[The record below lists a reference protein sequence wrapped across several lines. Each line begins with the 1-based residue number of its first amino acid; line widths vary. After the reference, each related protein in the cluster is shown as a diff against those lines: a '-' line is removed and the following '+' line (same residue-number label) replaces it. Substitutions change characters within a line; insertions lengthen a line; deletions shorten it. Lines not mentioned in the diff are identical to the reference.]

1 MKLLASLKLRWVAWV
16 WKHTPD
22 CTEMSRLSSLAFE
35 QPPAFTLRLKL
46 WLHHLICVWCRRY
59 ERQLK
64 FLRRAVQEHP
74 EQMNAASPHTLSP
87 AARERLK
94 QSLRNEPK

>member
-1 MKLLASLKLRWVAWV
+1 MKLLASLKLRWVLWV
-16 WKHTPD
+16 WKHTPG

-35 QPPAFTLRLKL
+35 QPPAFTLRLRM

-64 FLRRAVQEHP
+64 FLRRVAPGLQE
-74 EQMNAASPHTLSP
+74 ELETTSSRGLSVE
-87 AARERLK
+87 ARRRMVERLH
-94 QSLRNEPK
+94 EEC

>member
-22 CTEMSRLSSLAFE
+22 CKEMSRLSSLAFE
-35 QPPAFTLRLKL
+35 QPPGFTLRLRM

-64 FLRRAVQEHP
+64 FLRRVAPRLEQEV
-74 EQMNAASPHTLSP
+74 ETASSRGLSVE
-87 AARERLK
+87 ARRRIVERLH
-94 QSLRNEPK
+94 EEC

>member
-22 CTEMSRLSSLAFE
+22 CAEMSRLSSLAFE
-35 QPPAFTLRLKL
+35 QPPGFTLRLRM

-59 ERQLK
+59 EWQLK
-64 FLRRAVQEHP
+64 FLRRVAPRLQQEV
-74 EQMNAASPHTLSP
+74 ETASSRGLSVE
-87 AARERLK
+87 ARRRIVERLH
-94 QSLRNEPK
+94 EEC